1 MRASGAWAWIA
12 TSSPRPR
19 PASGRAAE
27 MTMAATMTRKAR
39 MLTAIAAVL
48 LLGVYAVPL
57 WRISLRAP
65 QYPEGLGMK
74 IMLTT
79 VTGAKD
85 NDLQNINELNHY
97 IGMKVIDPDA
107 IPVLRV
113 MPWVVAGL
121 IATGLLVALVG
132 RRRLLY
138 GWMAAFFACS
148 AAGMAVFWW
157 WEYDYGHHLDE
168 ANAIIKI
175 PGMSYQPPL
184 LGSKQLLNFTAIST
198 PDWGAW
204 IAGAAFVLG
213 VLAIVAARRQAPA
226 VPAPRG

>member
-1 MRASGAWAWIA
+1 MPPKS
-12 TSSPRPR
+12 
-19 PASGRAAE
+19 
-27 MTMAATMTRKAR
+27 R

-48 LLGVYAVPL
+48 LLAVFVLPL
-57 WRISLRAP
+57 WRISLKAP

-74 IMLTT
+74 ITLTT

-85 NDLQNINELNHY
+85 HDLQNINELNHY

-138 GWMAAFFACS
+138 AWMALFVAFS
-148 AAGMAVFWW
+148 MAGMVVFYW
-157 WEYDYGHHLDE
+157 WEYDYGHHLDMV
-168 ANAIIKI
+168 NAIIKI
-175 PGMSYQPPL
+175 PGMTYQPPL
-184 LGSKQLLNFTAIST
+184 IGSKQLLNFTAISW

-204 IAGAAFVLG
+204 IAGAAFLLG
-213 VLAIVAARRQAPA
+213 ALAIVVARRSDAPA
-226 VPAPRG
+226 AATQG